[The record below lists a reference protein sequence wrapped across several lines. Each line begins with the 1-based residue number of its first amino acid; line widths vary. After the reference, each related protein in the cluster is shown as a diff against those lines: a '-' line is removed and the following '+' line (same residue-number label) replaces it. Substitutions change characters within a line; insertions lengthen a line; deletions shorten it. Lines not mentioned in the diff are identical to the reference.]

1 MSDSC
6 GGGVGGWEGTHAA
19 DKPQLKQLFAQL
31 DRKRIY
37 ILFSRYSA
45 LIKAPQTG
53 TRDAKKK
60 EKNKGG
66 ARRLLTGVGGSSPRR
81 NLWL

>member
-37 ILFSRYSA
+37 ILFSRF
-45 LIKAPQTG
+45 QTG